1 MKKKVYDSLIVLFAL
16 IFFFASGM
24 TVRML
29 VEQYRE
35 KRAFDL
41 LAQEVRAAEESLT
54 DEPDTL
60 AQEQTAQD
68 GEEPEAGNERE
79 AESGSEP
86 VNTPEGEP
94 AESGENE
101 TSEEDGAEEKK
112 QEQPTV
118 DKMMTGT
125 DPETGILRKY
135 LALYQRNQDLFGWLE
150 IEGTRINYPVMYT
163 PEDQEYYLRR
173 AFDGSD
179 SNGGTLFLDARY
191 SENGNLYLIYGHKM
205 RNKTMFGTLTSYSE
219 ESYFEKHPVILF
231 DTLYGEGEYEVVAAF
246 YSEIYDEGEE
256 GFRYYEYGTLDS
268 EERFAEF
275 WGGVAAAALYDT
287 GNTLTYGDTV
297 LMLSTCSYH
306 TENGRFVVVARK
318 RK

>member
-1 MKKKVYDSLIVLFAL
+1 MKKKVYDSLIVLLAL

-54 DEPDTL
+54 DEQD
-60 AQEQTAQD
+60 ASAQD
-68 GEEPEAGNERE
+68 GEASEAGNERRDE
-79 AESGSEP
+79 TGSES
-86 VNTPEGEP
+86 VNTPDGET

-101 TSEEDGAEEKK
+101 TFAEEGTEEEK

-118 DKMMTGT
+118 DKMTTGI

-163 PEDQEYYLRR
+163 PGEQEYYLRR

-179 SNGGTLFLDARY
+179 SNGGTLFLDTRY
-191 SENGNLYLIYGHKM
+191 SENGNLYIIYGHKM

-246 YSEIYDEGEE
+246 YGEIYDEGEE

-268 EERFAEF
+268 KERFAEF
-275 WGGVAAAALYDT
+275 QGGVEEAALYDT

-297 LMLSTCSYH
+297 LLLSTCSYH

-318 RK
+318 KG

>member
-1 MKKKVYDSLIVLFAL
+1 MKKKVYDSLIVLLAL
-16 IFFFASGM
+16 IFFFTSGM

-54 DEPDTL
+54 AE
-60 AQEQTAQD
+60 AEED
-68 GEEPEAGNERE
+68 GEGLEAGNERGDE
-79 AESGSEP
+79 NGSES
-86 VNTPEGEP
+86 VNTPDGET

-101 TSEEDGAEEKK
+101 TFGEAGSEEKK

-118 DKMMTGT
+118 DKMMTGI

-163 PEDQEYYLRR
+163 PGEQEYYLHR

-179 SNGGTLFLDARY
+179 SNGGTLFLDTRY
-191 SENGNLYLIYGHKM
+191 SENGNLYIIYGHKM

-246 YSEIYDEGEE
+246 YGEIYDEGEA

-268 EERFAEF
+268 KERFAEF
-275 WGGVAAAALYDT
+275 WGGVEEAALYDT

-297 LMLSTCSYH
+297 LLLSTCSYH

-318 RK
+318 KG